1 MASIIK
7 LKRSTTPGGVPAN
20 SALAEGELAINIVD
34 KKLFSS
40 NGTSVFPV
48 SGDQYNLEQ
57 SGNATAATVT
67 LTVDNTN
74 QTNDS
79 IVIAGSGTN
88 IVSGNSSQVTVT
100 GTTYAVGTGGNTTQ
114 GNITLTGTGGGDSG
128 VGTDVSKIV
137 GTGGAVVAGNSTQ
150 ITVETSTYE
159 LGTTGNSTI
168 GQVTLTPAGG
178 GDSSTE
184 TIVFAGGIDIG
195 ISGNSTQ
202 ITADNKST
210 LETVTGRGATTS
222 QAITINNTLQA
233 GNTTITG
240 KVEATTAEFGNTDI
254 TGTLTTTGGLG
265 IQGAL
270 EITDATQSTSNTTG
284 SIITAGGI
292 GTRKNVTVG
301 ENLSVEGTTGL
312 TGNVTI
318 SDAASITN
326 SLTVGGV
333 LDINDSTESSNTTT
347 GSVQVAGGVGIAG
360 NTHIG
365 NELHVGGSTTI
376 GGNLTVQGT
385 TTTVQSTTVSVT
397 DNLLAL
403 AYDQTGDDTDAVDVG
418 FYGTY
423 DEAGVDKYRGIFF
436 DVSAGVFAATTGL
449 TQAPAGEVAYT
460 PSNLAQLDAII
471 DGGTF

>member
-57 SGNATAATVT
+57 SGNASAATVT
-67 LTVDNTN
+67 LTVDNPN

-100 GTTYAVGTGGNTTQ
+100 GTTYAVGTGGNTIQ

-128 VGTDVSKIV
+128 VGSDISKIV
-137 GTGGAVVAGNSTQ
+137 GTGGAVVSGNSTQ
-150 ITVETSTYE
+150 ITVDTSTYE
-159 LGTTGNSTI
+159 LATTGNSSV
-168 GQVTLTPAGG
+168 GQVSLTPAGG

-184 TIVFAGGIDIG
+184 TVNFVGGTDIG
-195 ISGNSTQ
+195 MSGNSTQ
-202 ITADNKST
+202 ITAVNQST
-210 LETVTGRGATTS
+210 LETVTTRGATTS

-240 KVEATTAEFGNTDI
+240 EVNATTAEFGNTNI
-254 TGTLTTTGGLG
+254 TGTLSTTGGLG
-265 IQGAL
+265 ISGAL
-270 EITDATQSTSNTTG
+270 EITDDTQSTSNTTG

-292 GTRKNVTVG
+292 ASRKNVTVG
-301 ENLSVEGTTGL
+301 QNISVEGTSVL
-312 TGNVTI
+312 TGNVTM

-326 SLTVGGV
+326 ALTVGGV
-333 LDINDSTESSNTTT
+333 VDVNDSTASSNTST
-347 GSVQVAGGVGIAG
+347 GAIQVTGGVGVGGAIHAG
-360 NTHIG
+360 G
-365 NELHVGGSTTI
+365 DLEVGGSAVI
-376 GGNLTVQGT
+376 AGNLTVQGT

-397 DNLLAL
+397 DNMLAL
-403 AYDQTGDDTDAVDVG
+403 AYDQTGNDTDAVDVG

-423 DEAGVDKYRGIFF
+423 DVGGVDKFRGIFW
-436 DVSAGVFAATTGL
+436 DASENVYAATTNLGA
-449 TQAPAGEVAYT
+449 APAGEVTYT
-460 PSNLAQLDAII
+460 ASNLAQFDAII
-471 DGGTF
+471 DGGQF